1 MGLMIF
7 RGVKIPFKFH
17 PHDGR
22 DLNYRR
28 DCPWYFRGGWSTG
41 RSFVI
46 FLGITTILLFII
58 TASLG
63 LLIFKGRSIPFKVQ
77 PTMVSIGVIMVDNPW

>member
-1 MGLMIF
+1 MLSEIAYFPILGKPWVLYMGVTTPLLLFIITASMGLMIF

-28 DCPWYFRGGWSTG
+28 DCPWYFRGGVHG
-41 RSFVI
+41 
-46 FLGITTILLFII
+46 
-58 TASLG
+58 
-63 LLIFKGRSIPFKVQ
+63 
-77 PTMVSIGVIMVDNPW
+77 